1 MDRKYFNELA
11 RIFTQQGIPSALQ
24 REDNLT
30 ILLDGQPACHVSA
43 KSQMYVAPGDLRTL
57 EADELY
63 HKTAP
68 VAEMVREYMTAIEKA
83 PLLKARDLDEDLR
96 LLAEYNGIVLA
107 GREAEKGC
115 GYKFV
120 TWQRDYDGTG
130 LGQGHYY
137 IDDYTAAKEDFAE
150 RAGLVP
156 RDRLFT
162 DQQLTE
168 MYRGLQN
175 MLNSEH
181 ELTYEQEKL
190 IEKTASQIEYAVPDI
205 QDKSEQIKGMT
216 QEINM

>member
-11 RIFTQQGIPSALQ
+11 RILAKQGIKSTVQ

-30 ILLDGQPACHVSA
+30 ILLDGQPACHVGA
-43 KSQMYVAPGDLRTL
+43 TSQMFITQVDLRTP

-68 VAEMVREYMTAIEKA
+68 IAETVREYMMAIEKA
-83 PLLKARDLDEDLR
+83 PLLKAKDLDEDFR
-96 LLAEYNGIVLA
+96 QLAEFNGVVLA
-107 GREAEKGC
+107 GRETEKGY

-120 TWQRDYDGTG
+120 TWLRDYDGTG
-130 LGQGHYY
+130 VGQGHYY
-137 IDDYTAAKEDFAE
+137 IDGYTAAKEDFAE

-162 DQQLTE
+162 NEQLTE
-168 MYRGLQN
+168 IYRCLRN
-175 MLNSEH
+175 TMDSEH

-190 IEKTASQIEYAVPDI
+190 IEKTASQIEYAIPDI
-205 QDKSEQIKGMT
+205 QDKIEQPKGMT